1 MIKQS
6 KIVGKK
12 SIFIAALLLPILG
25 FSYELNFNKSF
36 TKVVNPDLLITSITI
51 SVEKKDENKVNSEIE
66 KFNDFFKK
74 TTDVTLKNGSFTLSP
89 KYKYHD
95 NKQEFLGYVGNL
107 RYTAESKNAKDLN
120 VFMDKLISIKDNIK
134 SEEVK
139 LNISN
144 VSWKI
149 SDALENKNFDDL
161 RLEAINWIDSYAKTL
176 SSQVSKY
183 CEVSKINIFETNN
196 GNVVYARAEMA
207 YSGMSKMAA
216 DMAPISS
223 EQNITINPN
232 FVLECK

>member
-1 MIKQS
+1 M
-6 KIVGKK
+6 KK
-12 SIFIAALLLPILG
+12 KLFIIGLLFPIFG
-25 FSYELNFNKSF
+25 FSYEVNFNKSF
-36 TKVVNPDLLITSITI
+36 SKVVNPDLLTTNITI
-51 SVEKKDENKVNSEIE
+51 NIEKKDENKVNSEIE
-66 KFNDFFKK
+66 KFNDFLKK
-74 TTDVTLKNGSFTLSP
+74 TSDVTLKNGSFTLSP

-95 NKQEFLGYVGNL
+95 NKQEFIGYVGNL

-120 VFMDKLISIKDNIK
+120 VFMDKLISIKENIK

-144 VSWKI
+144 ISWKT
-149 SDALENKNFDDL
+149 SDELENKSFDEL
-161 RLEAINWIDSYAKTL
+161 RLEAINWIDTYAKTL

-183 CEVSKINIFETNN
+183 CEVSKINIFETNT

-216 DMAPISS
+216 DIAPMSS

-232 FVLECK
+232 FILECK

>member
-1 MIKQS
+1 MM
-6 KIVGKK
+6 KK
-12 SIFIAALLLPILG
+12 RFFITALLLPVLG

-36 TKVVNPDLLITSITI
+36 TKVVNPDLLTTNITI

-66 KFNDFFKK
+66 KFNDFLKK
-74 TTDVTLKNGSFTLSP
+74 TNDITLKNGSFTLSP

-95 NKQEFLGYVGNL
+95 NKQEFTGYVGNL
-107 RYTAESKNAKDLN
+107 RYTVESKNAKDLN
-120 VFMDKLISIKDNIK
+120 GFMDKLISIKENIK

-144 VSWKI
+144 VSWKT
-149 SDALENKNFDDL
+149 SDELENKSFDEL
-161 RLEAINWIDSYAKTL
+161 RLESINWIDGYAKTL

-183 CEVSKINIFETNN
+183 CEVSKINIFETNT
-196 GNVVYARAEMA
+196 GNVVYARSEMA

-216 DMAPISS
+216 DVAPISS
-223 EQNITINPN
+223 EQNIIINPN

>member
-1 MIKQS
+1 MM
-6 KIVGKK
+6 KK
-12 SIFIAALLLPILG
+12 RFFIAALLLPILG

-36 TKVVNPDLLITSITI
+36 TKVVNPDLLTTNITI

-66 KFNDFFKK
+66 KFNDFLKK
-74 TTDVTLKNGSFTLSP
+74 TNDITLKNGSFTLSP

-95 NKQEFLGYVGNL
+95 NKQEFIGYVGNL

-120 VFMDKLISIKDNIK
+120 TFMDKLISIKEGIK
-134 SEEVK
+134 SEDVK

-144 VSWKI
+144 VSWNI
-149 SDALENKNFDDL
+149 SDDLQNKSFDAL
-161 RLEAINWIDSYAKTL
+161 RLESINWVESYAKSL

-183 CEVSKINIFETNN
+183 CEVSKINISESNN

-207 YSGMSKMAA
+207 YSGMLKMAA
-216 DMAPISS
+216 DVAPISS

>member
-95 NKQEFLGYVGNL
+95 NKQEFIGYIGNL
-107 RYTAESKNAKDLN
+107 RYSAESKNAKDLN

-144 VSWKI
+144 VSWKT
-149 SDALENKNFDDL
+149 SDALENKNFDEL

-183 CEVSKINIFETNN
+183 CEVSKINIFETNT

-207 YSGMSKMAA
+207 SLGMSKMAA
-216 DMAPISS
+216 DVAPISS
-223 EQNITINPN
+223 EQNIIINPN